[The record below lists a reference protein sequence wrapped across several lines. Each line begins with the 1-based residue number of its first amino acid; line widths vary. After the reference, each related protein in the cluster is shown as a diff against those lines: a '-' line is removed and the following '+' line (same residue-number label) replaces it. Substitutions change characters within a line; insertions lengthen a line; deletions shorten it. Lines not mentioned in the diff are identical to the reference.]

1 VNDARG
7 LDIVGLFATSGLR
20 AYGERVTQL
29 SHALQCAALAYRD
42 RADDEVLVAA
52 LLHDVGHL
60 VEDQVAAELP
70 DRHHGGAGAEF
81 IRPFVPARIAW
92 LVEHHV
98 IAKRYLCS
106 VDPRY
111 VELLSPVS
119 KRSYAAQGARLD
131 LEEQLALETQPW
143 FCDAVRVRKW
153 DDAGKVPEAVYPP
166 LVEYRPLLERYFG
179 PQSWGTAVLDGRRR

>member
-1 VNDARG
+1 VSDARG
-7 LDIVGLFATSGLR
+7 LDIVGLFVTSGLR

-60 VEDQVAAELP
+60 VDDQTSAELP
-70 DRHHGGAGAEF
+70 DRHHGGAGAAF
-81 IRPFVPARIAW
+81 IRPFVAPRIAW

-111 VELLSPVS
+111 VEQLSPVS
-119 KRSYAAQGARLD
+119 KRSYEAQGARLD

-143 FCDAVRVRKW
+143 FGDAVRVRKW
-153 DDAGKVPEAVYPP
+153 DDAGKSPEAVYPP
-166 LVEYRPLLERYFG
+166 LIEYRLLLERYFG

>member
-1 VNDARG
+1 VSDAGG
-7 LDIVGLFATSGLR
+7 LDIVGLFAESGLR

-60 VEDQVAAELP
+60 VEDHSRAERP
-70 DRHHGGAGAEF
+70 DRHHGGAGAAF
-81 IRPFVPARIAW
+81 IRPFVPVRIAW

-119 KRSYAAQGARLD
+119 QRSYAEQGARLD

-143 FCDAVRVRKW
+143 FVDAVRVRRW
-153 DDAGKVPEAVYPP
+153 DDAGKAPQAVYPP

-179 PQSWGTAVLDGRRR
+179 PQSWGTEPLDGRLR

>member
-1 VNDARG
+1 MSDAAT
-7 LDIVGLFATSGLR
+7 LDVVGLFAAAGLR

-42 RADDEVLVAA
+42 RAADEVIVAA

-60 VEDQVAAELP
+60 VDDHREVELP
-70 DRHHGGAGAEF
+70 DRHHGGVGAAL

-111 VELLSPVS
+111 VEQLSPVS
-119 KRSYAAQGARLD
+119 QRSYAAQGARLD

-143 FCDAVRVRKW
+143 FADAVRVRRW
-153 DDAGKVPEAVYPP
+153 DDAGKVPAAIYPP

-179 PQSWGTAVLDGRRR
+179 PQAWGTAPLDGRRP

>member
-1 VNDARG
+1 MSAATG
-7 LDIVGLFATSGLR
+7 LDIIGLFAESGLR

-60 VEDQVAAELP
+60 VEDPGVELP
-70 DRHHGGAGAEF
+70 DRHHGSAGAAL

-111 VELLSPVS
+111 VEHLSPVS
-119 KRSYAAQGARLD
+119 QRSYAAQGARLD
-131 LEEQLALETQPW
+131 PEEQLALETQPW
-143 FCDAVRVRKW
+143 FADAVRLRRW
-153 DDAGKVPEAVYPP
+153 DDAGKSPEVIYPP

-179 PQSWGTAVLDGRRR
+179 PQTWGAVPLDGRWR

>member
-1 VNDARG
+1 MSDTAG
-7 LDIVGLFATSGLR
+7 LDIVGLFAESGLR

-52 LLHDVGHL
+52 LLHDIGHL
-60 VEDQVAAELP
+60 VEPPAVELP
-70 DRHHGGAGAEF
+70 DRHHGGAGAAF
-81 IRPFVPARIAW
+81 IRPFVAPRIAW

-111 VELLSPVS
+111 VAHLSPVS
-119 KRSYAAQGARLD
+119 QRSYAAQGAQLD
-131 LEEQLALETQPW
+131 LEQQLALETHPW
-143 FCDAVRVRKW
+143 FGDAVRIRRW
-153 DDAGKVPEAVYPP
+153 DDAGKTPEAVYPP
-166 LVEYRPLLERYFG
+166 LIEYRPLLERYFG
-179 PQSWGTAVLDGRRR
+179 PQACNAALLDGRSR

>member
-1 VNDARG
+1 VSDAGG
-7 LDIVGLFATSGLR
+7 LDIVGLFAESGLR

-29 SHALQCAALAYRD
+29 SHALQCAAHAYRD

-52 LLHDVGHL
+52 LLHDIGHL
-60 VEDQVAAELP
+60 VDEPGIELP
-70 DRHHGGAGAEF
+70 DRHHGGAGATF

-111 VELLSPVS
+111 VEHLSPVS
-119 KRSYAAQGARLD
+119 QRSYAAQGARLD

-143 FCDAVRVRKW
+143 FGDAVRLRRW
-153 DDAGKVPEAVYPP
+153 DDAGKTPEAVYPP

-179 PQSWGTAVLDGRRR
+179 PQAWNAVLSEDRWR

>member
-1 VNDARG
+1 MSDIAG
-7 LDIVGLFATSGLR
+7 LDIVGLFAESGLR

-52 LLHDVGHL
+52 LLHDIGHL
-60 VEDQVAAELP
+60 AEPPSVELP
-70 DRHHGGAGAEF
+70 DRHHGGAGAAF
-81 IRPFVPARIAW
+81 IRPFVAPRIAW

-111 VELLSPVS
+111 VAHLSPVS
-119 KRSYAAQGARLD
+119 QRSYAAQGAQLD
-131 LEEQLALETQPW
+131 LEEQLALETHPW
-143 FCDAVRVRKW
+143 FGDAVRIRRW
-153 DDAGKVPEAVYPP
+153 DDAGKTPEAVYPP
-166 LVEYRPLLERYFG
+166 LIEYRPLLERYFG
-179 PQSWGTAVLDGRRR
+179 PQAWNAGLLDGRSR